1 MTKKKDILSIRD
13 LTKEDIFFIL
23 ETAASLKE
31 ILDRPIKKVPPLRG
45 KTMVHLFFEPSTRTK
60 LSFELAAKRL
70 SADTVGISKSSS
82 SVTKGEDL
90 IDTAKNIEA
99 MRPDVLVLRH
109 PCSGA
114 AHLMAKAVNCSVINA
129 GDGTNEHPT
138 QALLDMFTVKEHFG
152 TLEGLKI
159 AIIGDILHSRVAH
172 SDMIGFTKMGSEV
185 VICGPGTLMPPSPE
199 VYGVK
204 VKYNLLETIKDAD
217 VVMALRLQKER
228 QGTHLIPSNR
238 EYASIF
244 GINAEVLEKTKPE
257 AIIMHPGPINRGIEM
272 SPDVA
277 DSGRSLIL
285 DQVTNGVAV
294 RMALLSILMAET
306 GGQRQ

>member
-1 MTKKKDILSIRD
+1 MIQKKDILSIRD
-13 LTKEDIFFIL
+13 LTKDEILFIL
-23 ETAASLKE
+23 ETASSLKE
-31 ILDRPIKKVPPLRG
+31 ILNRPIKKVPPLRG

-70 SADTVGISKSSS
+70 SADTVGISKTTS

-99 MRPDVLVLRH
+99 MKPDVLVLRH
-109 PCSGA
+109 SCSGA
-114 AHLMAKAVNCSVINA
+114 AHLMARAVKCSVINA

-172 SDMIGFTKMGSEV
+172 SDMIGFKKMGSEV

-199 VYGVK
+199 AYGVN
-204 VKYNLLETIKDAD
+204 VTYNLFEAVKDAD
-217 VVMALRLQKER
+217 VIMALRLQKER
-228 QGTHLIPSNR
+228 QGTQLIPSDR
-238 EYASIF
+238 EYAATF
-244 GINAEVLEKTKPE
+244 GINRDVLKDTKPS
-257 AIIMHPGPINRGIEM
+257 AIIMHPGPINRGVEM
-272 SPDVA
+272 APDVA